1 MIDLTQVANTFVA
14 NLPLLI
20 TAITG
25 LIGLWKKVEA
35 VHVEMNSMK
44 DALVA
49 AEKAKSHAEGMA
61 DQKVRQG
68 GKDAM
73 IAAAVEQ
80 GRTAAIAEQAALT
93 QAHADGAAEKRDA
106 SGR

>member
-1 MIDLTQVANTFVA
+1 MLDLTAVINTFVA
-14 NLPLLI
+14 NLPLLV
-20 TAITG
+20 TAIGGVIT
-25 LIGLWKKVEA
+25 IWRKVES

-68 GKDAM
+68 GKDAL

-80 GRTAAIAEQAALT
+80 GRAAAMNEQAALT
-93 QAHADGAAEKRDA
+93 QAHAEGAAEKREK
-106 SGR
+106 